1 MEKKRDMGYNVG
13 RHYTRRSAHVPSAA
27 NERAEGSRMVH
38 CGGYSIFEK
47 RKNRLR
53 DERDTEQIS
62 GKKKEKHWDLK
73 QYMAIALLTFVTF
86 CCCILFFFMIYRY
99 NGFTDFWRHLV
110 WILQPITI
118 GVVLAYL
125 LNPVMKFIEK
135 YLLKLLVPH
144 MKRESRAR
152 KTARGIAIAGALLFL
167 TGIIVLLVLVI
178 VPSVARSIQNIAQG
192 FPNEINM
199 LIDWVEDFTQGDSE
213 VAEMVSDGIET
224 VSTMFQNFV
233 ETEILPQVQ
242 VYLMSITSGVIYGV
256 KLLTNVLVGVIV
268 SVYVLSS
275 KETFAGQAK
284 KIIYAVFKPTR
295 ANIIVDTVRKSNQIF
310 GGFISG
316 KLLDSAIIGVLAYIV
331 LVIMK
336 MPDTMLLAVIIG
348 VTNVIPFFGPFIGA
362 IPAFIIVVLQNPI
375 QGLYLLIF
383 IFILQQIDGNII
395 GPKILG
401 ESTGIT
407 PFWVVTSILVFGGL
421 WGFPGMLLGVPVTAV
436 LQYIARNLL
445 AYALG
450 KRGLVSDTASYV
462 ELVRVDKVTN
472 ELIYSDDSEESKAD
486 DKPEEA

>member
-1 MEKKRDMGYNVG
+1 M
-13 RHYTRRSAHVPSAA
+13 
-27 NERAEGSRMVH
+27 
-38 CGGYSIFEK
+38 
-47 RKNRLR
+47 
-53 DERDTEQIS
+53 DERDTEKVS
-62 GKKKEKHWDLK
+62 EKENEKHWDLK
-73 QYMAIALLTFVTF
+73 QYMVIALIVFVTF

-99 NGFTDFWRHLV
+99 NGFADFWRNLV

-144 MKRESRAR
+144 MKRESRAK

-167 TGIIVLLVLVI
+167 AGIIVLLVLVI
-178 VPSVARSIQNIAQG
+178 VPSIARSIQNIAQG
-192 FPNEINM
+192 FPGEINM

-213 VAEMVSDGIET
+213 LAEMVSNGIET
-224 VSTMFQNFV
+224 VSTMFQNFI
-233 ETEILPQVQ
+233 ETKILPQVQ

-256 KLLTNVLVGVIV
+256 KFLTNVLVGVIV

-295 ANIIVDTVRKSNQIF
+295 ANIIVDTIRKSNQIF

-331 LVIMK
+331 LAIMK

-375 QGLYLLIF
+375 QGVYLLIF

-436 LQYIARNLL
+436 LQYIVRNLL
-445 AYALG
+445 TYALG

-462 ELVRVDKVTN
+462 DLVRVDKATN
-472 ELIYSDDSEESKAD
+472 ELIYPDDLKEDKPD
-486 DKPEEA
+486 DKPEEP

>member
-1 MEKKRDMGYNVG
+1 
-13 RHYTRRSAHVPSAA
+13 
-27 NERAEGSRMVH
+27 MVH
-38 CGGYSIFEK
+38 SEMHEWCIAECMNDARLGIEK
-47 RKNRLR
+47 GKNRLS
-53 DERDTEQIS
+53 DERDTEKIS
-62 GKKKEKHWDLK
+62 SKKKERNWDLK
-73 QYMAIALLTFVTF
+73 QYMVIALLAFITV

-99 NGFTDFWRHLV
+99 NGFAGFWKHLV

-144 MKRESRAR
+144 MKREKQAR
-152 KTARGIAIAGALLFL
+152 KTARGIAIAGALIFL
-167 TGIIVLLVLVI
+167 AGVIVLFASVV
-178 VPSVARSIQNIAQG
+178 VPSVARSIQNIALA
-192 FPNEINM
+192 FPDEIKR

-213 VAEMVSDGIET
+213 VAEMVSNGIET
-224 VSTMFQNFV
+224 ASTMFQNFV

-275 KETFAGQAK
+275 KEIFAGQAK

-295 ANIIVDTVRKSNQIF
+295 ANIIVDTIRKSNQIF

-316 KLLDSAIIGVLAYIV
+316 KLLDSAIIGVLTYIV
-331 LVIMK
+331 LAIMR
-336 MPDTMLLAVIIG
+336 MPDAMLLAVIIG
-348 VTNVIPFFGPFIGA
+348 VTNIIPFFGPFIGA
-362 IPAFIIVVLQNPI
+362 VPAFIIVVLQNPI

-401 ESTGIT
+401 ETTGIS

-421 WGFPGMLLGVPVTAV
+421 WGLPGMLLGVPVTAV
-436 LQYIARNLL
+436 FQYIVRNLL
-445 AYALG
+445 AYALK
-450 KRGLVSDTASYV
+450 KRGLESDTESYI
-462 ELVRVDKVTN
+462 ELVRVDKATN
-472 ELIYSDDSEESKAD
+472 ALVYPDGVRDKASDHKLQKTQNKDEKTE
-486 DKPEEA
+486 